1 MILTVTP
8 NPALDKFY
16 WLSELPKTLGPVE
29 EGIVIRAEKSLT
41 SAGGKGL
48 NVSMFLA
55 AHGVETVAMG
65 FLAGH
70 TGQIILRDLL
80 SRGVS
85 ANFVWIEGENRT
97 NVALILRGQEYHPI
111 HIHEEGP
118 SIPKEAV
125 ELFFRKYEVMLRKA
139 NFVVLAGI
147 LAPGLSPDFYRE
159 LARRAREKGVKVVVH
174 TGGEALLRTLRER
187 PFLVKPDVREA
198 PRLGD
203 LSVRTKEEIIAA
215 GKQAIQEGVE
225 LCLIS
230 HHLTGDILISADG
243 VWEFETRV
251 PLSTFR
257 NLVGADDA
265 LVGGILV
272 GLTRGMDLIESVRY
286 GMAAA
291 VASAEVDEKLC
302 LDQGKIAKEM
312 DHVEVRYQGA
322 V

>member
-16 WLSELPKTLGPVE
+16 WVERLPETLAPTE
-29 EGIVIRAEKSLT
+29 EGLLIRAQKSLAF
-41 SAGGKGL
+41 AGGKGV
-48 NVSMFLA
+48 NVSIFLA
-55 AHGVETVAMG
+55 AHGIETVAMG

-80 SRGVS
+80 ARGVS
-85 ANFVWIEGENRT
+85 ANFVWIDGENRT
-97 NVALILRGQEYHPI
+97 NVALIVRGCEYHPI

-118 SIPKEAV
+118 TIPAEAV
-125 ELFFRKYEVMLRKA
+125 EIFLRKYERMLRHTD
-139 NFVVLAGI
+139 FVVLGGV
-147 LAPGLSPDFYRE
+147 LAPGLDSGFYQE
-159 LARRAREKGVKVVVH
+159 LARRAREQGVKVVVH
-174 TGGEALLRTLRER
+174 TSGEALLRTFGER

-198 PRLGD
+198 LRLGEFP
-203 LSVRTKEEIIAA
+203 LRTKEEILIA
-215 GKQAIQEGVE
+215 GRRAIQEGVE

-243 VWEFETRV
+243 VWEFEARV

-257 NLVGADDA
+257 NLIGADDA

-272 GLTRGMDLIESVRY
+272 GLSQGKDLIESVRY

-291 VASAEVDEKLC
+291 VASAEVEEKLC
-302 LDQGKIAKEM
+302 LDQDRILAEM
-312 DHVEVRYQGA
+312 ARVEVRRSEA
-322 V
+322 

>member
-16 WLSELPKTLGPVE
+16 WLSELPLVE

-41 SAGGKGL
+41 SAGGKGV

-85 ANFVWIEGENRT
+85 ANFVWIDGENRT
-97 NVALILRGQEYHPI
+97 NVALIVRGREYHPI

-118 SIPKEAV
+118 LIPKEAV
-125 ELFFRKYEVMLRKA
+125 EIFLRKYEVMLRRA
-139 NFVVLAGI
+139 SFVVLAGI

-174 TGGEALLRTLRER
+174 AGGEALLRTFGER
-187 PFLVKPDVREA
+187 PFLVKPDVRDA
-198 PRLGD
+198 PKLGD
-203 LSVRTKEEIIAA
+203 LSVRTKEEILVA
-215 GKQAIQEGVE
+215 GKQAIAQGVE

-230 HHLTGDILISADG
+230 HHLTGDILISKDG
-243 VWEFETRV
+243 VWEFEARV

-302 LDQGKIAKEM
+302 LDQKKIAQEM
-312 DHVEVRYQGA
+312 DQIEVRHQRLP
-322 V
+322 

>member
-16 WLSELPKTLGPVE
+16 WLRELPDIRVPVE
-29 EGIVIRAEKSLT
+29 EGILIGAEKSLT

-48 NVSMFLA
+48 NVSVFLA
-55 AHGVETVAMG
+55 AHGLETVAMG

-80 SRGVS
+80 ARGVS

-97 NVALILRGQEYHPI
+97 NVALIVRGREYHPI

-118 SIPKEAV
+118 TIPPEAV
-125 ELFFRKYEVMLRKA
+125 GIFLRKYERMLRRA
-139 NFVVLAGI
+139 SFVVLAGL
-147 LAPGLSPDFYRE
+147 LAPGLGPDFYRE
-159 LARRAREKGVKVVVH
+159 LARRARAQGVRVVVH
-174 TGGEALLRTLRER
+174 AGGEPLVRTFPER

-198 PRLGD
+198 LRLGD
-203 LSVRTKEEIIAA
+203 LPVRTKEEILVA
-215 GKQAIQEGVE
+215 GRRAIQEGAE
-225 LCLIS
+225 LCLLS

-243 VWEFETRV
+243 VWEFEARV

-272 GLTRGMDLIESVRY
+272 GLAQGKDLIESVRY

-291 VASAEVDEKLC
+291 VASAEVEEKLC
-302 LDQGKIAKEM
+302 LDRERILAEM
-312 DHVEVRYQGA
+312 ARVEVRPA
-322 V
+322 